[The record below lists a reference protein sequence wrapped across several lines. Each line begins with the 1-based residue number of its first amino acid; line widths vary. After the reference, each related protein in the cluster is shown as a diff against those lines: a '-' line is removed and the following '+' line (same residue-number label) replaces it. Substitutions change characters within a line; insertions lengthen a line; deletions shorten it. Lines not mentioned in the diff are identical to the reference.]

1 MADLGVAFFDPAF
14 SLSATDQVWLD
25 GGFLSI
31 AGGRQTDWAED
42 VSHRVIIMH
51 SGNGVVASGRRGDK
65 APDAYDRRSPV
76 ITLYANNES
85 DYYKIRKL
93 KADGTGFWFS
103 DGVRVSDTFTAT
115 SAATYTLSR
124 RRAKGVVTAVDE
136 TSHPTKVYFN
146 GSLDGTKATI
156 GANEQ
161 TVTAN
166 GTGEIEIRY
175 TPVFWCIVS
184 DIPESQQ
191 FHNRREIT
199 LALQEVP
206 LGDFT

>member
-14 SLSATDQVWLD
+14 SLNASDQVWLD
-25 GGFLSI
+25 GGFLI
-31 AGGRQTDWAED
+31 VTGGRETDWAED

-51 SGNGVVASGRRGDK
+51 SGNGVIASGRRGDK
-65 APDAYDRRSPV
+65 APDAYDRRTIS
-76 ITLYANNES
+76 LSLFANDED
-85 DYYKIRKL
+85 DYYRIRKV
-93 KADGTGFWFS
+93 KSGGSGFWFS

-124 RRAKGVVTAVDE
+124 RRAKGIVTAVDE
-136 TSHPTKVYFN
+136 SSHPTKVYFN
-146 GSLDGTKATI
+146 GSLDNTKATI
-156 GANEQ
+156 GGNEQ

-166 GTGEIEIRY
+166 DTGEIEIRY
-175 TPVFWCIVS
+175 TPVFWCISS

-191 FHNRREIT
+191 SHNRREIKLT
-199 LALQEVP
+199 LQEVP